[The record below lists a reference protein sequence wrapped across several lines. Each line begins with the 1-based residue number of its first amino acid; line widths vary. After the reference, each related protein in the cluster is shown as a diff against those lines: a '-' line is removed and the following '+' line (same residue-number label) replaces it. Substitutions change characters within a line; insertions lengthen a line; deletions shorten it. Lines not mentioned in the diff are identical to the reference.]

1 MNGDLTHLD
10 QRGRAR
16 MVDVGDK
23 ETTDRRAEAEALV
36 SMSAA
41 TAEKLFRGS
50 LPKGDAVG
58 TCRLAGIMAAKKTS
72 DLIPLCHPIPLS
84 VVTVD
89 AERVPEGVRITA
101 AVRASGRTGAE
112 MEAMTAASV
121 AALTLYDM
129 VKGTERGVV
138 ISRVRLLSKSG
149 GRSGE
154 WRVGEPD

>member
-101 AVRASGRTGAE
+101 AVRAAGRTGAE